1 MFVAYLVSYTG
12 TAMAPIAMAF
22 GVLELT
28 GSAADAAFVI
38 AAPTAASIVVLLLG
52 GLLGMQLRPRHSMYV
67 ASYCVL
73 FFALVPIA
81 LAFPLSVFWVA
92 LAAFIAGIAGQFFS
106 VFWYTTFQQK
116 VPEHMLSRVLAYD
129 HQGSI
134 ALVTLGIVVF
144 GLIYEMLGT
153 NCL

>member
-1 MFVAYLVSYTG
+1 MNGPTDWGFIASVYGVG
-12 TAMAPIAMAF
+12 T
-22 GVLELT
+22 
-28 GSAADAAFVI
+28 
-38 AAPTAASIVVLLLG
+38 LLG
-52 GLLGMQLRPRHSMYV
+52 GLLGMQLRPRHPMYV

-81 LAFPLSVFWVA
+81 LAFPFSVFWVA
-92 LAAFIAGIAGQFFS
+92 LAAFIAGIAGQIFG
-106 VFWYTTFQQK
+106 VFWYTTLQQK

>member
-1 MFVAYLVSYTG
+1 MLVAFFVSYTG

-38 AAPTAASIVVLLLG
+38 AAPTAVSMVGLLLG
-52 GLLGMQLRPRHSMYV
+52 GLLGMQLRPRHPMYV

-73 FFALVPIA
+73 FFALVPNA
-81 LAFPLSVFWVA
+81 LAFPSSVFWVA
-92 LAAFIAGIAGQFFS
+92 LAAFIAGIAGQIFN
-106 VFWYTTFQQK
+106 VFWCTTFLQK

-129 HQGSI
+129 HLGSI

-144 GLIYEMLGT
+144 GLTYEMLGT

>member
-1 MFVAYLVSYTG
+1 MC
-12 TAMAPIAMAF
+12 IR
-22 GVLELT
+22 
-28 GSAADAAFVI
+28 DR
-38 AAPTAASIVVLLLG
+38 SIVVLLLG
-52 GLLGMQLRPRHSMYV
+52 GLLGMQLRPRHPMYV
-67 ASYCVL
+67 ATYCVL
-73 FFALVPIA
+73 FFALVPNA

-92 LAAFIAGIAGQFFS
+92 LAAFIAGIAGQIFN
-106 VFWYTTFQQK
+106 VFWCTTFQHK

-129 HQGSI
+129 HLGSI